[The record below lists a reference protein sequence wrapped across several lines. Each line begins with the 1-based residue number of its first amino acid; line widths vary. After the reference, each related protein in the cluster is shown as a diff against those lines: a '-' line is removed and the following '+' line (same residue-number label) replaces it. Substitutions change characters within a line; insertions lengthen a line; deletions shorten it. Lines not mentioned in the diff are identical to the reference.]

1 MYKKSL
7 RQQLIRSLISQE
19 HIHTQDQLQ
28 ARLRENGIEVTQ
40 ATLSRDIKDLNLVKV
55 NNNGSSYY
63 QAVSLSNN
71 NLEHRLRFYM
81 EDSLLLMRVVQH
93 QVILKSL
100 PGQAQAFGSI
110 LDNMALN
117 QIVATV
123 CGDDVCL
130 IICENHDKAQETF
143 QILSEYTPPFFFGKE
158 KKT

>member
-1 MYKKSL
+1 MYKKTL

-28 ARLRENGIEVTQ
+28 ERLRDNGIQVTQ
-40 ATLSRDIKDLNLVKV
+40 ATLSRDIKDLNLVKI

-71 NLEHRLRFYM
+71 NLEQRLRFYM

-110 LDNMALN
+110 LDNMALS

-130 IICENHDKAQETF
+130 IICENPEKAQETF
-143 QILSEYTPPFFFGKE
+143 QILSQYTPPFFFGKE

>member
-1 MYKKSL
+1 MYKKTL

-28 ARLRENGIEVTQ
+28 ERLRDNGIDVTQ

-55 NNNGSSYY
+55 NSNGSSYY
-63 QAVSLSNN
+63 QSVSLSNN

-110 LDNMALN
+110 LYSFRIKISRYPFSMDNR
-117 QIVATV
+117 
-123 CGDDVCL
+123 
-130 IICENHDKAQETF
+130 
-143 QILSEYTPPFFFGKE
+143 S
-158 KKT
+158 